1 MYFLQFKLLKPLTEI
16 NNISITQFNSISFTE
31 NQSCL
36 GRWIFINCYLWNS
49 KILTSINKNNYI
61 IMNVLLSKFTT
72 KHNTAPFSQIKIE
85 DYFPAFQEGIALAK
99 TEIDAIVNNPEA
111 PTFENTVVAMDFAGD
126 ILDRLS
132 SVFFNLNSA
141 ETSDEMQK
149 IAQEVSPLLSEFG
162 NDITLNAAL
171 FAKIKTVYE
180 QKENLNLTPEQTTL
194 LDKKYKSFS
203 RNGANLP
210 EDKKDQ
216 LREIDKE
223 LSKLSLQFG
232 ENVLA
237 ETNAFELHLTDEKD
251 LAGLPEGTIEAA
263 RLLAKEK
270 EKEGWIFT
278 LDHPSYV
285 PFLTYADNREL
296 RKKMAIAFGARSFQN
311 NEFDNQENVLKIAK
325 LRFERANL
333 LGYKT
338 HAHFVLEERMAQSP
352 EKVFTFLNDLLAKA
366 KPAAQKEFA
375 ELAAFAKELD
385 GIEQL
390 EKWDGAYYSEK
401 LKQQLFN
408 LDDEKLKP
416 YFQLEK
422 VLDGAFT
429 VAKKLYGLTFT
440 EVFDIDKYH
449 EEVTTYEVT
458 DAENNLVS
466 IFYAD
471 FFPRKGKRNGAW
483 MTSFKSQSKK
493 DGVNERPHISN
504 VCNFTK
510 PTETKPSLLTFNEV
524 TTLFHEFGHGL
535 HGMLANTTYPS
546 LSGTSVFWDFVEL
559 PSQIM
564 ENWCYEPEALALFAN
579 HYETGEIIPIEYV
592 QKIKESASFQE
603 GMATLRQLSF
613 GLLDMAWHGQDPTS
627 ITDLKTFETE
637 QFANTQLYPDVKE
650 NAMSTAF
657 SHIFQGGYSSGYY
670 SYKWAEVLDADAFE
684 YFQESGIF
692 NVEVATKFKEN
703 VLSKGGTEHPMIL
716 YKRFRG
722 QEPKPEALLKRA
734 GLL

>member
-1 MYFLQFKLLKPLTEI
+1 M
-16 NNISITQFNSISFTE
+16 S
-31 NQSCL
+31 
-36 GRWIFINCYLWNS
+36 
-49 KILTSINKNNYI
+49 
-61 IMNVLLSKFTT
+61 VLLSKFIT

-85 DYFPAFQEGIALAK
+85 DYVPAFQEGIVLAK
-99 TEIDAIVNNPEA
+99 AEIDAIVNNPDA
-111 PTFENTVVAMDFAGD
+111 PTFENTIVAMDFSGD

-132 SVFFNLNSA
+132 SIFFNLNSA
-141 ETSDEMQK
+141 ETNDEMQK

-162 NDITLNAAL
+162 NDIRLNAEL
-171 FAKIKTVYE
+171 FAKVKAVYD
-180 QKENLNLTPEQTTL
+180 QKESLNLNPEQTTL

-210 EDKKDQ
+210 EDKKNQ

-251 LAGLPEGTIEAA
+251 LSGLPEGTIEAA
-263 RLLAKEK
+263 RLLAKNQ

-296 RKKMAIAFGARSFQN
+296 RKKMAIAFGAKAFQN

-338 HAHFVLEERMAQSP
+338 HAHFVLEERMAESP
-352 EKVFTFLNDLLAKA
+352 EKVFSFLNDLLAKA

-375 ELAAFAKELD
+375 ELTAFAKELD

-449 EEVTTYEVT
+449 EEVTTYEVR
-458 DAENNLVS
+458 DANNNLVS

-483 MTSFKSQSKK
+483 MTSFKSQYVK

-535 HGMLANTTYPS
+535 HGMLADTVYPS
-546 LSGTSVFWDFVEL
+546 LSGTSVYWDFVEL

-603 GMATLRQLSF
+603 GLATLRQLSF
-613 GLLDMAWHGQDPTS
+613 GLLDMAWHGQDPTP
-627 ITDLKTFETE
+627 ITDLKAFETQ

-684 YFQESGIF
+684 YFQEKGIF
-692 NVEVATKFKEN
+692 NAEVAKKFKDN
-703 VLSKGGTEHPMIL
+703 VLSKGGTEHPMTL

>member
-1 MYFLQFKLLKPLTEI
+1 M
-16 NNISITQFNSISFTE
+16 S
-31 NQSCL
+31 
-36 GRWIFINCYLWNS
+36 
-49 KILTSINKNNYI
+49 
-61 IMNVLLSKFTT
+61 VLLSKFNT

-85 DYFPAFQEGIALAK
+85 DYFPAFQEGIILAK
-99 TEIDAIVNNPEA
+99 AEIDAIVNNPEA

-132 SVFFNLNSA
+132 SIFFNLNSA
-141 ETSDEMQK
+141 ETNDEMQK
-149 IAQEVSPLLSEFG
+149 IAQDVSPLLSEFG

-171 FAKIKTVYE
+171 FAKIKAVYD
-180 QKENLNLTPEQTTL
+180 QKETLNLTPEQTTL

-223 LSKLSLQFG
+223 LSMLSLQFG

-237 ETNAFELHLTDEKD
+237 ETNAFELHITNITD

-263 RLLAKEK
+263 RLLAKER

-296 RKKMAIAFGARSFQN
+296 RRKMAIAFGARSFQN

-338 HAHFVLEERMAQSP
+338 HAHFVLEERMAESP
-352 EKVFTFLNDLLAKA
+352 EKVFSFLNDLLAKA

-375 ELAAFAKELD
+375 ELTAFAKELD

-390 EKWDGAYYSEK
+390 EKWDSAYYSEK
-401 LKQQLFN
+401 LKQKLFQ

-422 VLDGAFT
+422 VLDGAFI
-429 VAKKLYGLTFT
+429 VANKLFGLTFT

-449 EEVTTYEVT
+449 EEVITYEVR
-458 DAENNLVS
+458 DADNNLVS

-483 MTSFKSQSKK
+483 MTSFKSQYVK
-493 DGVNERPHISN
+493 DGINERPHISN

-546 LSGTSVFWDFVEL
+546 LSGTSVYWDFVEL

-564 ENWCYEPEALALFAN
+564 ENWCYEPEALALFAS
-579 HYETGEIIPIEYV
+579 HYETEEIIPIEYV

-613 GLLDMAWHGQDPTS
+613 GLLDMAWHGQDPTN

-684 YFQESGIF
+684 YFQEKGIF
-692 NVEVATKFKEN
+692 NTEVATKFKDN

>member
-1 MYFLQFKLLKPLTEI
+1 MSVLTQYF
-16 NNISITQFNSISFTE
+16 N
-31 NQSCL
+31 
-36 GRWIFINCYLWNS
+36 
-49 KILTSINKNNYI
+49 
-61 IMNVLLSKFTT
+61 T
-72 KHNTAPFSQIKIE
+72 KHNTAPFSQIKTE
-85 DYFPAFQEGIALAK
+85 DYVPAFQEGIALAK
-99 TEIDAIVNNPEA
+99 VEIDAIVNNPDA
-111 PTFENTVVAMDFAGD
+111 PTFENTIVAMDFSGD

-132 SVFFNLNSA
+132 SIFFNLNSA
-141 ETSDEMQK
+141 ETNDEMQK

-162 NDITLNAAL
+162 NDIRLNADL
-171 FAKIKTVYE
+171 FARVKAVYD
-180 QKENLNLTPEQTTL
+180 QKDSLNLNPEQTTL

-210 EDKKDQ
+210 EDKKNQ

-237 ETNAFELHLTDEKD
+237 ETNNFELHLTDEKD
-251 LAGLPEGTIEAA
+251 LSGLPEGTIEAA
-263 RLLAKEK
+263 RLLAKNQ

-296 RKKMAIAFGARSFQN
+296 RKKMAIAFGAKAFQN

-338 HAHFVLEERMAQSP
+338 HAHFVLEERMAESP
-352 EKVFTFLNDLLAKA
+352 EKVFSFLNDLLAKA

-375 ELAAFAKELD
+375 ELTAFAKELD

-422 VLDGAFT
+422 VLEGAFT

-440 EVFDIDKYH
+440 EVYDIDKYH
-449 EEVTTYEVT
+449 EEVTTYEVR
-458 DAENNLVS
+458 DANGNLVS

-483 MTSFKSQSKK
+483 MTSFKSQYVK

-535 HGMLANTTYPS
+535 HGMLANTVYPS
-546 LSGTSVFWDFVEL
+546 LSGTSVYWDFVEL

-603 GMATLRQLSF
+603 GLATLRQLSF
-613 GLLDMAWHGQDPTS
+613 GLLDMAWHGQDPTN
-627 ITDLKTFETE
+627 ITDLKAFETE

-684 YFQESGIF
+684 YFQEKGIF
-692 NVEVATKFKEN
+692 NEEVAKKFKDN
-703 VLSKGGTEHPMIL
+703 VLSKGGTEHPMTL

>member
-1 MYFLQFKLLKPLTEI
+1 MSVLTQYF
-16 NNISITQFNSISFTE
+16 N
-31 NQSCL
+31 
-36 GRWIFINCYLWNS
+36 
-49 KILTSINKNNYI
+49 
-61 IMNVLLSKFTT
+61 T
-72 KHNTAPFSQIKIE
+72 KHNTAPFSQIKIK
-85 DYFPAFQEGIALAK
+85 DYVPAFQEGIALAK
-99 TEIDAIVNNPEA
+99 AEIDAIVNNPDE
-111 PTFENTVVAMDFAGD
+111 PTFENTIVAMDFSGD

-132 SVFFNLNSA
+132 SIFFNLNSA
-141 ETSDEMQK
+141 ETNDEMQK
-149 IAQEVSPLLSEFG
+149 IAQEVSPWLSEFG
-162 NDITLNAAL
+162 NDIRLNAEL
-171 FAKIKTVYE
+171 FARVKTVYD
-180 QKENLNLTPEQTTL
+180 QKESLGLNPEQTTL

-210 EDKKDQ
+210 EDKKNK

-237 ETNAFELHLTDEKD
+237 ETNNFELHLTDEKD
-251 LAGLPEGTIEAA
+251 LSGLPEGTIEAA
-263 RLLAKEK
+263 RLLAKNQEK
-270 EKEGWIFT
+270 QGWIFT

-296 RKKMAIAFGARSFQN
+296 RKKMAIAFGAKGFQKNEFN
-311 NEFDNQENVLKIAK
+311 NEEIVLKIAK
-325 LRFERANL
+325 LRHERANL

-338 HAHFVLEERMAQSP
+338 HAHFVLEERMAESP
-352 EKVFTFLNDLLAKA
+352 EKVFSFLNDLLAKA

-375 ELAAFAKELD
+375 ELTAFAKELD

-449 EEVTTYEVT
+449 EEVTTYEVK
-458 DAENNLVS
+458 DADGNLVS

-483 MTSFKSQSKK
+483 MTSFKSQYVK

-535 HGMLANTTYPS
+535 HGMLANTVYPS
-546 LSGTSVFWDFVEL
+546 LSGTSVYWDFVEL

-603 GMATLRQLSF
+603 GLATLRQLSF
-613 GLLDMAWHGQDPTS
+613 GLLDMAWHGQDPTN

-684 YFQESGIF
+684 YFHENGIF
-692 NVEVATKFKEN
+692 NEEIAKKFKDN
-703 VLSKGGTEHPMIL
+703 VLSKGGTEHPMTL

>member
-1 MYFLQFKLLKPLTEI
+1 M
-16 NNISITQFNSISFTE
+16 S
-31 NQSCL
+31 
-36 GRWIFINCYLWNS
+36 
-49 KILTSINKNNYI
+49 
-61 IMNVLLSKFTT
+61 VLLSKFIT

-85 DYFPAFQEGIALAK
+85 DYVPAFNEGIALAK
-99 TEIDAIVNNPEA
+99 AEIDAIVNNPDA
-111 PTFENTVVAMDFAGD
+111 PNFENTIVAMDYSGD

-132 SVFFNLNSA
+132 SIFFNLNSA
-141 ETSDEMQK
+141 ETNDEMQK

-162 NDITLNAAL
+162 NDIRLNADL
-171 FAKIKTVYE
+171 FAKVKAVYD
-180 QKENLNLTPEQTTL
+180 QKESLNLNAEQTTL

-210 EDKKDQ
+210 EDKKNQ

-237 ETNAFELHLTDEKD
+237 ETNNFELHLTDYNH
-251 LAGLPEGTIEAA
+251 LSGLPEGTIEAA
-263 RLLAKEK
+263 RLLAKNQ
-270 EKEGWIFT
+270 EKEGWVFT

-296 RKKMAIAFGARSFQN
+296 RKKMAIAFGAKAFQN

-338 HAHFVLEERMAQSP
+338 HAHFVLEERMAESP
-352 EKVFTFLNDLLAKA
+352 EKVFSFLNDLLAKA

-375 ELAAFAKELD
+375 ELTAFAKELD

-449 EEVTTYEVT
+449 EEVTTYEVK

-483 MTSFKSQSKK
+483 MTSFKSQYVK

-535 HGMLANTTYPS
+535 HGMLADTVYPS
-546 LSGTSVFWDFVEL
+546 LSGTSVYWDFVEL

-603 GMATLRQLSF
+603 GLATLRQLSF

-627 ITDLKTFETE
+627 ITDLKAFETE

-684 YFQESGIF
+684 YFHENGIF
-692 NVEVATKFKEN
+692 NEEIAKKFKDN
-703 VLSKGGTEHPMIL
+703 VLSKGGTEHPMTL